1 MSKERKLIPVEESF
15 AHWRE
20 DPEYLKAYDALED
33 EFALASALIDAR
45 AAANLTQE
53 ELARRMG
60 TTQPV
65 IARMEG
71 GKVMPSSRTLA
82 KLARAT
88 GTRLRIIFEPA
99 RSGAERT

>member
-1 MSKERKLIPVEESF
+1 MSKERRFIPVEESF
-15 AHWRE
+15 AAWRQ
-20 DPEYLKAYDALED
+20 DPEYVRAYEALED
-33 EFALASALIDAR
+33 EFALAAALIEAR

-53 ELARRMG
+53 ELAKRMG

-82 KLARAT
+82 RLAKAT
-88 GTRLRIIFEPA
+88 GTRLRISFEPTTA
-99 RSGAERT
+99 PAAE